1 MHGLLR
7 VCVAL
12 TLLVGFIAATP
23 SVVGSLVVSAQTQ
36 PAKKQQDPATLTVYV
51 TKTGE
56 KYHRDG
62 CSSLRKSKF
71 AVSLKEAMARGYGA
85 CKNCKPPRMG
95 KT

>member
-1 MHGLLR
+1 MRGLLR

-12 TLLVGFIAATP
+12 TLLAHLAVIAP

-36 PAKKQQDPATLTVYV
+36 PAKQQDPAKLTVYI

-71 AVSLKEAMARGYGA
+71 AVSLKEAVARGFGA
-85 CKNCKPPRMG
+85 CKNCKPPQIAKR
-95 KT
+95 